1 VECICTELTG
11 ITAVDV
17 DNLGYVRV
25 IAGIF
30 KGLVTAY
37 DVASGGSLR
46 AIVGSISGTETI
58 ASGADVHVTRAG
70 GLDRTQTIYVAKSGD
85 DNLDG
90 LTPDKPK
97 LTIGAAITAA
107 GTPASEAAAV
117 TIKVLDNGTYTAGV
131 TLPSWVNLFAPDAVL
146 SGHLVINDDCRV
158 TVGTMRDYIQ
168 KSSGSGVAFVRA
180 QRLDPTGSD
189 TCVTCTSGAVI
200 VDVDY
205 ASTAVQAFLASGAK
219 ISGKVGTIE
228 PKTNG
233 AGIQAEDSGEIDLT
247 VGRIVGTTGST
258 GVIVGSIIGSA
269 SVNLVCGV
277 LNCPTAYT
285 VANSSTLRI
294 VSGSL
299 SGTETIAAGCDVR
312 VYGQN
317 ITFDTITGTKIGSA
331 ATQKLALWGATP
343 IVQPS
348 STGETS
354 GFAAGSGTGVNDD
367 STFTGN
373 VGATAYTLG
382 DIVKHLKNAGIIA
395 Q

>member
-1 VECICTELTG
+1 
-11 ITAVDV
+11 
-17 DNLGYVRV
+17 
-25 IAGIF
+25 
-30 KGLVTAY
+30 
-37 DVASGGSLR
+37 
-46 AIVGSISGTETI
+46 
-58 ASGADVHVTRAG
+58 
-70 GLDRTQTIYVAKSGD
+70 
-85 DNLDG
+85 
-90 LTPDKPK
+90 
-97 LTIGAAITAA
+97 
-107 GTPASEAAAV
+107 
-117 TIKVLDNGTYTAGV
+117 
-131 TLPSWVNLFAPDAVL
+131 
-146 SGHLVINDDCRV
+146 
-158 TVGTMRDYIQ
+158 
-168 KSSGSGVAFVRA
+168 
-180 QRLDPTGSD
+180 
-189 TCVTCTSGAVI
+189 VTCTSGAVI